1 MKVSEILAGST
12 KAYPSIEIVPPL
24 RGITKDELLESIAPF
39 MEFSPKYINVTS
51 HRDEFEYREEAD
63 GSFSRHLLRNR
74 INETTVCAAIMSKY
88 DVEVVP
94 HLICGGSTK
103 EEIES
108 KLDNLEFLGIN
119 NIVALRGDSMTG
131 EKRFTPTPGGYSFAS
146 ELVEGIRSYQGSAGY
161 KRKRGMDSSTSL
173 GMTEGGNGM
182 TEGGNGKTER
192 GNGMT
197 EKELGRGKRLAEE
210 RFFCIGVGAYP
221 EKHFEAANIETDI
234 LNLKRKVDAGA
245 DYIITQMF
253 FDNKVY
259 YDFVEKCRAAGITV
273 PIVPG
278 LKPLSTAR
286 QISVLPEAFSL
297 DIPLELTG
305 EIEKHRNDKEAVYR
319 IGTEWCTMQ
328 CKDLLKHG
336 VPAVHFYT
344 MGKSRNITDIL
355 RECF

>member
-1 MKVSEILAGST
+1 MKVSEILAGSK

-24 RGITKDELLESIAPF
+24 RGITKEELLESIAPF

-51 HRDEFEYREEAD
+51 HRDEFEYREETD
-63 GSFSRHLLRNR
+63 GTFSRHLVRNR
-74 INETTVCAAIMSKY
+74 INETTVCAAIMSRY

-94 HLICGGSTK
+94 HLICGGNTK

-108 KLDNLEFLGIN
+108 RLDNLAFLGIN
-119 NIVALRGDSMTG
+119 NIVALRGDSMSG
-131 EKRFTPTPGGYSFAS
+131 EKRFTPTPGGYRFAN
-146 ELVEGIRSYQGSAGY
+146 ELVEGIRSYQGSNSYRRSKGLET
-161 KRKRGMDSSTSL
+161 DD
-173 GMTEGGNGM
+173 
-182 TEGGNGKTER
+182 
-192 GNGMT
+192 
-197 EKELGRGKRLAEE
+197 

-234 LNLKRKVDAGA
+234 LNLKKKVDAGA

-253 FDNKVY
+253 FDNQIY
-259 YDFVEKCRAAGITV
+259 YDFVDKCRAAGINV
-273 PIVPG
+273 PIIPG
-278 LKPLSTAR
+278 LKPISTAR

-297 DIPLELTG
+297 DIPLELTQ
-305 EIEKHRNDKEAVYR
+305 EIEKAKGDKDAVYR
-319 IGTEWCTMQ
+319 IGTEWCAMQ
-328 CKDLLKHG
+328 CKDLLQHG

>member
-1 MKVSEILAGST
+1 MKISEILSNST
-12 KAYPSIEIVPPL
+12 KTYPSIEIVPPL

-63 GSFSRHLLRNR
+63 GTFSRHLIRNR
-74 INETTVCAAIMSKY
+74 INETTVCSAIMSKY

-94 HLICGGSTK
+94 HLICGGVTK

-108 KLDNLEFLGIN
+108 KLDNLAFLGIN

-131 EKRFTPTPGGYSFAS
+131 EKRFTPTPGGYRYAS
-146 ELVEGIRSYQGSAGY
+146 ELVEGIRSYQGSNTY
-161 KRKRGMDSSTSL
+161 RR
-173 GMTEGGNGM
+173 
-182 TEGGNGKTER
+182 ER
-192 GNGMT
+192 GLVT
-197 EKELGRGKRLAEE
+197 DD
-210 RFFCIGVGAYP
+210 RFFCIGVGGYP

-234 LNLKRKVDAGA
+234 LNLKKKVDAGA

-259 YDFVEKCRAAGITV
+259 YDYVEKCRAAGITV
-273 PIVPG
+273 PIIPG

-286 QISVLPEAFSL
+286 QVSLLPESFSL
-297 DIPLELTG
+297 DIPVELTE
-305 EIEKHRNDKEAVYR
+305 EIAKHKNDKAAVYQ
-319 IGTEWCTMQ
+319 IGTEWCAAQ
-328 CKDLLKHG
+328 CKDLLANG

-344 MGKSRNITDIL
+344 MGKSDNIVRIL

>member
-1 MKVSEILAGST
+1 MKVSEILANS
-12 KAYPSIEIVPPL
+12 KKPYPSIEIVPPL
-24 RGITKDELLESIAPF
+24 RGITKNELLESIAPF

-74 INETTVCAAIMSKY
+74 LNETTVCAAIMSRY
-88 DVEVVP
+88 DVAVVP

-119 NIVALRGDSMTG
+119 NIVALRGDSMKE
-131 EKRFTPTPGGYSFAS
+131 EKRFTPAPGGYAYAN
-146 ELVEGIRSYQGSAGY
+146 ELVEGIRQYQGSAAY
-161 KRKRGMDSSTSL
+161 RRRRKM
-173 GMTEGGNGM
+173 ENGQN
-182 TEGGNGKTER
+182 EP
-192 GNGMT
+192 
-197 EKELGRGKRLAEE
+197 GRDD

-253 FDNKVY
+253 FDNQIY
-259 YDFVEKCRAAGITV
+259 YDFVEKCRAAGINV
-273 PIVPG
+273 PIIPG

-297 DIPLELTG
+297 DIPLELTK
-305 EIEKHRNDKEAVYR
+305 EIERHSNDKDAVYR

-328 CKDLLKHG
+328 CKDLLEHG

-344 MGKSRNITDIL
+344 MGKSHNITDIL
-355 RECF
+355 RKCF

>member
-1 MKVSEILAGST
+1 MLQVPKHITMKISEILAGST

-24 RGITKDELLESIAPF
+24 RGITKEELLERIAPF

-108 KLDNLEFLGIN
+108 KLDNLAFLGIN

-131 EKRFTPTPGGYSFAS
+131 EKRFTPTPGGYRYAS
-146 ELVEGIRSYQGSAGY
+146 ELVEGIRAYQGSNSY
-161 KRKRGMDSSTSL
+161 RRSRGLETDD
-173 GMTEGGNGM
+173 
-182 TEGGNGKTER
+182 
-192 GNGMT
+192 
-197 EKELGRGKRLAEE
+197 

-234 LNLKRKVDAGA
+234 LNLKKKVDAGA

-253 FDNKVY
+253 FNNKVY
-259 YDFVEKCRAAGITV
+259 YDFVDKCRAAGITV
-273 PIVPG
+273 PIIPG

-297 DIPLELTG
+297 DIPLELTK
-305 EIEKHRNDKEAVYR
+305 EIGRYGSDKEAVYR
-319 IGTEWCTMQ
+319 IGTEWCTAQ
-328 CKDLLKHG
+328 CKDLLAHG